1 MADRRRRSAFTL
13 IELLVVIAIIAVLIG
28 LLVPAVQKV
37 REAANRMSCTNNLK
51 QIGTGMHNMH
61 LTEGS
66 LPASDY
72 NAGGDWGTWQVA
84 ILPFIE
90 QESLFKLYT
99 GFKTGP
105 TTYGTAP
112 NTTNVTTKFIKT
124 LQCASDASSGNNVAP
139 NFSNM
144 TKHNYVVNAGNTV
157 RLQATFNGVTFGGAP
172 FLRNGGVRKLTDILD
187 GTSNTLMA
195 SETIVGVNPS
205 ATSTDMRGF
214 TWWGPGA
221 VFHGFNTPN
230 SPSPDFHQFP
240 SYCNNLPQQGLPCAV
255 NTNVQL
261 AARSRHSGGVN
272 AAMCDASV
280 RFFTNSVSQ
289 TSWRAFS
296 TAIGGEPVSD

>member
-1 MADRRRRSAFTL
+1 MTSSSRRAGFTL

-37 REAANRMSCTNNLK
+37 REAANRMSCSNNLK
-51 QIGTGMHNMH
+51 QIATGMHNLH
-61 LTEGS
+61 QTEGS

-72 NAGGDWGTWQVA
+72 NTGGDWGTWQVA

-90 QESLFKLYT
+90 QEAMYKLYT

-105 TTYGTAP
+105 TTYGAAP
-112 NTTNVTTKFIKT
+112 NTTNVTTKLIKT
-124 LQCASDASSGNNVAP
+124 LQCGSDASAGNNIVP
-139 NFSNM
+139 NFAST

-157 RLQATFNGVTFGGAP
+157 RLQSTFSGVAFGGAP
-172 FLRNGGVRKLTDILD
+172 FMRNGATQRLTDILD

-195 SETIVGVNPS
+195 SETIIGVNPS
-205 ATSTDMRGF
+205 STASDLRGF

-230 SPSPDFHQFP
+230 SPSPDFHQFA

-280 RFFTNSVSQ
+280 RFFTDSVTQ
-289 TSWRAFS
+289 ASWRAFS
-296 TAIGGEPVSD
+296 TSNGGEAVSN